1 MQISDKDGVMTVELT
16 GEIDHHTASSVRNKV
31 DSALARKRPSGLVLD
46 FSKVTFMDSSGVGLV
61 LGRYKRTNEMH
72 CSLAVSGLSPRDS
85 RMMKMSGLQDLI
97 EFR

>member
-1 MQISDKDGVMTVELT
+1 MQISDKDGIMTVELT

-31 DSALARKRPSGLVLD
+31 DNALTQKQPSGLILD

-61 LGRYKRTNEMH
+61 LGRYKRTHEMN